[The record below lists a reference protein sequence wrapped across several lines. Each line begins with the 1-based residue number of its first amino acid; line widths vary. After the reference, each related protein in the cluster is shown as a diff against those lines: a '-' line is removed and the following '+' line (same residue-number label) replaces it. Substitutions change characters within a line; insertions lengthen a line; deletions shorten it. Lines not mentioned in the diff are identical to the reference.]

1 MEKNDKL
8 LNFREYLHLAFI
20 FIVFILSVIFVDM
33 DSDVER
39 SQSILFIG
47 FISLVYVL
55 QLEELEYEYWNWRDE
70 REDTNYQIVA
80 PFGLVLIASWLAYAD
95 YNTPTIIS
103 KYSGFLILLTSLS
116 AINIHSKIN
125 QRFSE
130 RAVSEMSV
138 IVHKVVLW
146 MFFIIL
152 YMIAAEYFIS
162 YGTWEWDIPSIK
174 ILFKQAFPE
183 LFYVV

>member
-1 MEKNDKL
+1 MRKNDKL
-8 LNFREYLHLAFI
+8 LNLREYLHLVFI

-47 FISLVYVL
+47 FISLVYLL

-80 PFGLVLIASWLAYAD
+80 PFGLVLITSWLAYAD

-103 KYSGFLILLTSLS
+103 KYSGFLILLTLFS
-116 AINIHSKIN
+116 ALNIHAKIN
-125 QRFSE
+125 QRSSE
-130 RAVSEMSV
+130 RYVSEISV
-138 IVHKVVLW
+138 ALHKVILW

-152 YMIAAEYFIS
+152 YMIVAEYFIS

-174 ILFKQAFPE
+174 NLFLQAFPK
-183 LFYVV
+183 LFYAV